1 MNEEACLQY
10 LKWMAIPGL
19 YAPVDVRTLD
29 DDKDDE
35 IIPQAGH
42 NNKGRKRRL
51 EQDDH
56 DNEDDEDDVEHTTTV
71 RHRVKMRKGEDV
83 YFVWY
88 PSSSSV
94 EGNGAVRILT
104 KEKKPPPTQQSS

>member
-35 IIPQAGH
+35 
-42 NNKGRKRRL
+42 N
-51 EQDDH
+51 
-56 DNEDDEDDVEHTTTV
+56 DDE
-71 RHRVKMRKGEDV
+71 
-83 YFVWY
+83 
-88 PSSSSV
+88 
-94 EGNGAVRILT
+94 
-104 KEKKPPPTQQSS
+104 KEPEESDIDEEEF